1 MRSRSAST
9 SSGLRLNSSS
19 MALSRSTSDT
29 FSDDSWTAAEGG
41 AVGAAMAGLW
51 WNRTRKSA
59 AAATATQVVVLRIGE
74 AMEAKVGRREGLGFW
89 EEDDEEEAL
98 MAKDL
103 KGGGEVVLRVEKGL
117 GKDGR
122 WGLRERERWR
132 GW

>member
-1 MRSRSAST
+1 MRDRSAST

-19 MALSRSTSDT
+19 MALSRSSSDT

-51 WNRTRKSA
+51 WNRTRRSA
-59 AAATATQVVVLRIGE
+59 AAATATQVVVFRIGE

-89 EEDDEEEAL
+89 EEEEEAL

-103 KGGGEVVLRVEKGL
+103 KGGGEVVLREEKGF

-122 WGLRERERWR
+122 WGLRERWR